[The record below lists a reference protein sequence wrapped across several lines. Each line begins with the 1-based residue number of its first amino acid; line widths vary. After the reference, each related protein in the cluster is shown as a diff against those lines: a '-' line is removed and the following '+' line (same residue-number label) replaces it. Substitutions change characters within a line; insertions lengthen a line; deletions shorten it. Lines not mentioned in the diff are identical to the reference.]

1 MIRVLTVV
9 WGPVIKILVD
19 ALILI
24 IDVRGDVTVIDVLTD
39 VKVIVPDMGVDVLAD
54 MMNGL
59 DFMMTLLNRALVLQA
74 RIPWYHV

>member
-1 MIRVLTVV
+1 MGSVLTGV
-9 WGPVIKILVD
+9 WDPVIKILVD
-19 ALILI
+19 ELI
-24 IDVRGDVTVIDVLTD
+24 IDVLTD
-39 VKVIVPDMGVDVLAD
+39 VKIIVPDMGVDVLAD